1 MSAVLKKLA
10 VSLLTDKKVLK
21 TIGGIILGLMV
32 MITMPIAAV
41 IALFR
46 SDIQLDMDELRQQV
60 EAELSGEDLARST
73 VLMEKLNEIETAMMA
88 AGFAEYAGSAQN
100 FSIVF
105 LSDRMNDAGFAAKL
119 AGCYQE
125 GQTNESLLSV
135 INATFGTAVTLDDLM
150 AVAGDQ
156 TIETEAETTAE
167 ASNEETGPTETVTE
181 KSSETEEKKEEK
193 DETGKS
199 SIPKETSGANY
210 ENMSD

>member
-21 TIGGIILGLMV
+21 TIGGIILGIMV
-32 MITMPIAAV
+32 MIAMPIAAV

-60 EAELSGEDLARST
+60 EAELSGEDLAGST
-73 VLMEKLNEIETAMMA
+73 VLMEKLSEIEAAMTA
-88 AGFAEYAGSAQN
+88 AGFAEYAESAKN
-100 FSIVF
+100 VSIVF
-105 LSDRMNDAGFAAKL
+105 LSSQMNDAGFATKL

-135 INATFGTAVTLDDLM
+135 INAAFGTAVTLDDLM

-167 ASNEETGPTETVTE
+167 ASNEEIGPTETVTE
-181 KSSETEEKKEEK
+181 ESSETEEKKEEK